1 MGWRDILA
9 YISLAATMVAAGAFA
24 FFVFVARLVP
34 ADYL

>member
-1 MGWRDILA
+1 MRWRDFLDLVA
-9 YISLAATMVAAGAFA
+9 LAAVLLAAFA

>member
-24 FFVFVARLVP
+24 FFVFRLAP